1 MVTSGT
7 AGAFRLSCP
16 YWCVETSSLART
28 SYCRLEKQAQSQRC
42 EEPYEGDRW
51 SATQSKIAAALSK
64 LAKDE
69 GDVETYEINEG
80 AVRNPVLSLQAIS
93 AIPRLRLLVR
103 SLEHLRNEAGPG
115 STSTRF
121 RAF

>member
-1 MVTSGT
+1 M
-7 AGAFRLSCP
+7 
-16 YWCVETSSLART
+16 ETSSLARKCV
-28 SYCRLEKQAQSQRC
+28 CRLDKQSQSHRC
-42 EEPYEGDRW
+42 EEPYEGDQW
-51 SATQSKIAAALSK
+51 SVTQSKIASALSK

-80 AVRNPVLSLQAIS
+80 AVRNPVLSLQALS